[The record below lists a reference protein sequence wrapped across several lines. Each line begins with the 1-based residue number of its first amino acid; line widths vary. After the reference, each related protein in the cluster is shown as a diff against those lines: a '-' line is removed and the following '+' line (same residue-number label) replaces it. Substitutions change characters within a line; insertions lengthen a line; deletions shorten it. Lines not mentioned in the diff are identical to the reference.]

1 MNENP
6 LRIKTY
12 DNPADF
18 VREVSPQLR
27 GAAAMNNLIL
37 GLAERF
43 CKDATGCLY
52 LSAAWQGDAMV
63 GATMLSSPPHFKEPI
78 ANLIVSEAEE
88 ATVSALAADAWAAHQ
103 QRSLVFT
110 GIVGEVAT
118 TNLYSA
124 ALAREGVRCTAEMEQ
139 GIYRCRGV
147 KMPSM
152 DEALTLRQATDADR
166 ELLGQWV
173 TDYFAEALPDEPPR
187 DGQPHADARIEGGNL
202 WLAVPESGGEPVAMA
217 CANRNIGTSCTVNM
231 VYTPKDL
238 RRRGYGSYVTAQ
250 LTQRLLDGGLQ
261 ETHLYTDLG
270 NPTSNGIYQA
280 IGYERVGSSRQLR
293 IHAG

>member
-27 GAAAMNNLIL
+27 GAAAMNNLML
-37 GLAERF
+37 GLADNF

-78 ANLIVSEAEE
+78 ANLIVSEADETT
-88 ATVSALAADAWAAHQ
+88 AAALAAEALKVQ
-103 QRSLVFT
+103 RERSLPMTAV
-110 GIVGEVAT
+110 VGEADT
-118 TNLYSA
+118 ADRYGA
-124 ALAREGVRCTAEMEQ
+124 ALDREGFSSSTAMEQ
-139 GIYRCRGV
+139 GIYRCRSV
-147 KMPSM
+147 KMPQL
-152 DEALTLRQATDADR
+152 DEALTLRQATEADR

-173 TDYFAEALPDEPPR
+173 TDYFAEALPHEPPR

-202 WLAVPESGGEPVAMA
+202 WLAVPEGSDQPVAMA
-217 CANRNIGTSCTVNM
+217 CANRNIGTSCAVNM
-231 VYTPKDL
+231 VYTPKNL

-250 LTQRLLDGGLQ
+250 LTQHLLDNGLE
-261 ETHLYTDLG
+261 ETHLFTDLG